1 MSVPDLTPAFS
12 SDTFHNRE
20 TSNASPPLLVIF
32 VINIVFFVIFDNSI
46 IYSFIKESK
55 C

>member
-1 MSVPDLTPAFS
+1 MSVPDLTPVFS

-32 VINIVFFVIFDNSI
+32 VINIAFFVIFDNSI